1 MAHADAEREPVNGS
15 ACERTAFTF
24 DPADPHA
31 DHDPN
36 KDPRLIPTA
45 YRSWRR
51 RWSHLSV
58 RQALD
63 EERGHGALFLWA
75 SAFFATGAALWRILP
90 SDPPFVATLGLTI
103 AVGLAAALTASRLR
117 NLLAALCMILAGL
130 ASAAAEA
137 DRRAITVLDSPVVT
151 TISGRVLSREIDE
164 EGRWRYLVEV
174 LSTHDPTLR
183 RPPER
188 VRLLARSDHPDIEIG
203 ASIIGLARLAPPSGP
218 AMPGTFDFA
227 FNSYFTGIGAFG
239 FFYGP
244 PGIMPGA
251 QVEEGYANRIARWTT
266 ELRETIAFRIKEVIP
281 GDAGAVAAAMTV
293 SDRRSISEET
303 NEAFRITGLAH
314 ILSISGLH
322 MSLAA
327 ALMFT
332 GLRLGFAL
340 VPGVAQAWPVKK
352 FAALGAIGTSTFY
365 LLISGAV
372 ISAQRAWIMV
382 VVMLIAVLLDR
393 AALTMRN
400 VAIAAFLILLVT
412 PSAVTS
418 PGFQMSFAAT
428 AALIAAYGG
437 WAARNRIKTP
447 DFTTSKPGFVWRWTL
462 LILGLAVTSLIAGA
476 ATGIFSAHHFHRMS
490 SYGMIANVVA
500 MPVISVI
507 VMPFGTLALLTM
519 PFGLDAIFLTIM
531 GLGLEAVIAIGH
543 HVAAYGDGF
552 ATGKIPGAVTALL
565 SLALLIL
572 VFTRTWLRGAALI
585 PALAAA
591 LIMAAELRADRPLL
605 LIAEDARLAAILRE
619 DGLATNRAR
628 PSSFIFDQWATATRL
643 ATHVPPIVAV
653 DDQAQLLLDE
663 MTSDP
668 DEAEAEI
675 DPAIA
680 YGMMRQAVRELDDG
694 QMIGVFQCRRGA
706 FCVARLENGTMVAWL
721 EEPAY
726 VGPACD
732 MTDIAIIPIPLSMR
746 QCRSGAKLF
755 TARTLRET
763 GAIAVYAA
771 STGEGFAANEARA
784 AGTGSGTQFDP
795 QPTFRFEQSAGRMRA
810 WTRHRYYD
818 WRTGSFTEP
827 GGDDASSVN
836 THMSEDRR
844 AADSID
850 Q

>member
-1 MAHADAEREPVNGS
+1 M
-15 ACERTAFTF
+15 
-24 DPADPHA
+24 
-31 DHDPN
+31 
-36 KDPRLIPTA
+36 
-45 YRSWRR
+45 
-51 RWSHLSV
+51 
-58 RQALD
+58 
-63 EERGHGALFLWA
+63 
-75 SAFFATGAALWRILP
+75 LP

-117 NLLAALCMILAGL
+117 NVLAALCLILAGL

-174 LSTHDPTLR
+174 RSTHDPTLR

-188 VRLLARSDHPDIEIG
+188 VRLLARSNHPDIEIG

-227 FNSYFTGIGAFG
+227 FNSYFAGIGAFG

-244 PGIMPGA
+244 PGIMPGDQA
-251 QVEEGYANRIARWTT
+251 EESYADRIAQWTT

-293 SDRRSISEET
+293 SDRRAISEET

-340 VPGVAQAWPVKK
+340 VPGAAQAWPVKK

-382 VVMLIAVLLDR
+382 VVMLVAVLLDR

-437 WAARNRIKTP
+437 WAARNRNKTP
-447 DFTTSKPGFVWRWTL
+447 DFTTSKQGFVWRWTL
-462 LILGLAVTSLIAGA
+462 LIVGLAVTSLIAGA

-490 SYGMIANVVA
+490 SYGMIANVIA

-572 VFTRTWLRGAALI
+572 VFTRTWLRSAALL

-591 LIMAAELRADRPLL
+591 FIMTADLRADRPLL
-605 LIAEDARLAAILRE
+605 LIAEDARLAGILRE

-643 ATHVPPIVAV
+643 ATHVPPIVVV
-653 DDQAQLLLDE
+653 DAQADLP
-663 MTSDP
+663 S
-668 DEAEAEI
+668 AETPVEPVEGDTEI

-680 YGMMRQAVRELDDG
+680 YGTMRRAVLDLEDG
-694 QMIGVFQCRRGA
+694 QMAGVFRCRRGA
-706 FCVARLENGTMVAWL
+706 FCVARLENGTIVAWL

-732 MTDIAIIPIPLSMR
+732 MADIAIIPIPLTLR
-746 QCRSGAKLF
+746 ECRSGAKLF

-771 STGEGFAANEARA
+771 SMEQGFAANEARA
-784 AGTGSGTQFDP
+784 SGTELGDGTGP
-795 QPTFRFEQSAGRMRA
+795 KPAFRFEEAAGRMRA

-818 WRTGSFTEP
+818 WRTGSFAEP
-827 GGDDASSVN
+827 GQGNANSTISSTSGD
-836 THMSEDRR
+836 ER
-844 AADSID
+844 AGTVTD

>member
-15 ACERTAFTF
+15 ACERTAFAF
-24 DPADPHA
+24 DPPDPYV
-31 DHDPN
+31 DDDPES
-36 KDPRLIPTA
+36 DPLRTVSRSQSRRPRLPQ
-45 YRSWRR
+45 WN
-51 RWSHLSV
+51 L
-58 RQALD
+58 RQALE

-90 SDPPFVATLGLTI
+90 SDPPFLVTFGLTV
-103 AVGLAAALTASRLR
+103 AVGLAAALTSNRLR
-117 NLLAALCMILAGL
+117 NLLSALCLILAGL

-151 TISGRVLSREIDE
+151 TISGRVLAREIDE

-174 LSTHDPTLR
+174 RSTHDPTLR

-227 FNSYFTGIGAFG
+227 FNSYFAGIGAFG

-244 PGIMPGA
+244 PGIMPGER
-251 QVEEGYANRIARWTT
+251 VDEGFEDRIAQWTT

-340 VPGVAQAWPVKK
+340 VPGIAQAWPVKK

-382 VVMLIAVLLDR
+382 VVMLVAVLLDR

-437 WAARNRIKTP
+437 WAARNKNKAP
-447 DFTTSKPGFVWRWTL
+447 EFSSAKPGFVWRWTG

-490 SYGMIANVVA
+490 SYGMIANVIA
-500 MPVISVI
+500 MPVISII

-531 GLGLEAVIAIGH
+531 GVGLQAVIAIGH
-543 HVAAYGDGF
+543 HVADYGDGF
-552 ATGKIPGAVTALL
+552 ATGQIPGAVTALL

-572 VFTRTWLRGAALI
+572 VFARTWLRNVAMI
-585 PALAAA
+585 PASAAA
-591 LIMAAELRADRPLL
+591 LIMVSDIRADPPLL
-605 LIAEDARLAAILRE
+605 LIAEDGRLAAILRD

-643 ATHVPPIVAV
+643 ETHVPPIVVV
-653 DDQAQLLLDE
+653 DAQADH
-663 MTSDP
+663 TSTQAP
-668 DEAEAEI
+668 AEPVEGEAEI

-680 YGMMRQAVRELDDG
+680 YGMMRQAIRELSDG
-694 QMIGVFQCRRGA
+694 QITGVFQCRRGA
-706 FCVARLENGTMVAWL
+706 FCVARMENGTTIAWL

-746 QCRSGAKLF
+746 ECRSGATLF

-763 GAIAVYAA
+763 GAIAVYAE
-771 STGEGFAANEARA
+771 TRGDGFAANEARA
-784 AGTGSGTQFDP
+784 AGNGQSAHLDQ

-818 WRTGSFTEP
+818 WRTGSFAEP
-827 GGDDASSVN
+827 GTDGASSVN
-836 THMSEDRR
+836 TNMSGDGR
-844 AADSID
+844 AADSLD

>member
-45 YRSWRR
+45 SRSWRR

-117 NLLAALCMILAGL
+117 NVLAALCMILAGL

-137 DRRAITVLDSPVVT
+137 DRRSITVLDSPVVT

-174 LSTHDPTLR
+174 KSTHDPTLR

-203 ASIIGLARLAPPSGP
+203 ASIIGLARLAPPS

-227 FNSYFTGIGAFG
+227 FNSYFAGIGAFG

-244 PGIMPGA
+244 PGIMPGD
-251 QVEEGYANRIARWTT
+251 QVEEGYADRIARWTT

-281 GDAGAVAAAMTV
+281 GDAGSVAAAMTV

-340 VPGVAQAWPVKK
+340 VPGVAQTWPVKK

-382 VVMLIAVLLDR
+382 VVMLVAVLLDR

-437 WAARNRIKTP
+437 WAARNRNKTS
-447 DFTTSKPGFVWRWTL
+447 DFTTSKPSFVWRWTL

-519 PFGLDAIFLTIM
+519 PFGLDAIFLVIM

-572 VFTRTWLRGAALI
+572 VFTRTWLRSTALI

-591 LIMAAELRADRPLL
+591 LIMAADLRADRPLL
-605 LIAEDARLAAILRE
+605 LIAEDGRLAAILHE

-628 PSSFIFDQWATATRL
+628 PSSFILDQWATATRL
-643 ATHVPPIVAV
+643 ETHVPPIVAV
-653 DDQAQLLLDE
+653 DAQADH
-663 MTSDP
+663 TSAQAPAEPVDG
-668 DEAEAEI
+668 EADV

-680 YGMMRQAVRELDDG
+680 YGMMRQAIRELSDG
-694 QMIGVFQCRRGA
+694 QITGVFQCRRGA
-706 FCVARLENGTMVAWL
+706 FCVARMENGTTIAWL

-732 MTDIAIIPIPLSMR
+732 MTDIAALHRPY
-746 QCRSGAKLF
+746 
-755 TARTLRET
+755 TA
-763 GAIAVYAA
+763 
-771 STGEGFAANEARA
+771 
-784 AGTGSGTQFDP
+784 
-795 QPTFRFEQSAGRMRA
+795 
-810 WTRHRYYD
+810 
-818 WRTGSFTEP
+818 
-827 GGDDASSVN
+827 
-836 THMSEDRR
+836 
-844 AADSID
+844 
-850 Q
+850 